1 MVVPMRSLRTLV
13 WISVLSFIP
22 AEAFANDTTNTT
34 PQHSADST
42 KKTNPGIHGSAPF
55 EPAARP
61 RAGLKESAIAANP
74 ESARLEQEPIQ
85 KLFGKWPAAEQLRLE
100 LKSLEATATKELKT
114 PFELMVS
121 NPINPSMEVRMVE
134 WSRMISIQLNQLES
148 LASIADANAG
158 AILSR
163 LGREA
168 QSGYA
173 DAEKV
178 SNLEHRKQ
186 WRCAS
191 YSVIRR
197 AEVWKAV
204 WAAINTDANAAQW
217 KTSEAD
223 PLYHHLGEAITSVE
237 QLLSQTGDQ
246 AGWSR
251 FLLLDELRK
260 TESNGGTKLSTE
272 DRKLA
277 QRVLARVEKTQ
288 LTKRQ
293 TQWLEQAAAVRFL
306 AALHRIASS
315 PVDYETLLQQ
325 IEQIESNELDQAN
338 DALAQAYRNLRFSE
352 KSEDRK
358 IANALDVHYRNAN
371 LRMAISSR
379 LLNRLLPEN
388 EPMTVPIQTKA
399 MGANIRGESQ
409 IESALKLTLNPATD
423 HWNLALQSV
432 GDITTLSTGKQS
444 VVQVHTSGK
453 ANFKSATQVTVDRT
467 GIALNRTDVDVS
479 GKIRL
484 RKIQSELDEYP
495 ILGGF
500 VRTVAERRFH
510 AMAPEANRITN
521 RTVRNQIRAEIDGTL
536 DEHRSLAETKLDA
549 TVIQPLID
557 LQLAPAVTQMQTTE
571 ELLLGRFRIAGDDQL
586 AAFTP
591 RPRDASDSLINLQ
604 IHQSA
609 INNTLEQL
617 LPSGATK
624 PIDEVLREIAAA
636 FGQENWQTPED
647 MPEDVE
653 VRFASSRPVFI
664 EIEDGKLTLTLRIV
678 QLKRGRAVDLRNV
691 IIKASYRPEC
701 EGLHAYFVRDGHLS
715 ISGPNMSMRKRLP
728 ARTIFSKVLSTNHT
742 LPITTSGLADRPL
755 LEGLHITQ
763 LELERGW
770 IALALAEERQSV
782 AFSSP

>member
-1 MVVPMRSLRTLV
+1 M
-13 WISVLSFIP
+13 
-22 AEAFANDTTNTT
+22 
-34 PQHSADST
+34 
-42 KKTNPGIHGSAPF
+42 
-55 EPAARP
+55 
-61 RAGLKESAIAANP
+61 
-74 ESARLEQEPIQ
+74 
-85 KLFGKWPAAEQLRLE
+85 
-100 LKSLEATATKELKT
+100 
-114 PFELMVS
+114 
-121 NPINPSMEVRMVE
+121 
-134 WSRMISIQLNQLES
+134 
-148 LASIADANAG
+148 
-158 AILSR
+158 
-163 LGREA
+163 
-168 QSGYA
+168 
-173 DAEKV
+173 
-178 SNLEHRKQ
+178 
-186 WRCAS
+186 
-191 YSVIRR
+191 
-197 AEVWKAV
+197 
-204 WAAINTDANAAQW
+204 
-217 KTSEAD
+217 
-223 PLYHHLGEAITSVE
+223 
-237 QLLSQTGDQ
+237 
-246 AGWSR
+246 
-251 FLLLDELRK
+251 DELRK

-277 QRVLARVEKTQ
+277 QRVLSRVEKTQ

-338 DALAQAYRNLRFSE
+338 DALAQAYHNLRFSE

-755 LEGLHITQ
+755 LEGLHISQ

-770 IALALAEERQSV
+770 IALALAEERQSI